1 MINIPSNVRSTIYV
15 VTALTSPLVAY
26 LGTEGTISSFV
37 VGLYSV
43 IVTAVTALAFHNVNS
58 DEEY

>member
-26 LGTEGTISSFV
+26 LGTEGTISSFA

-43 IVTAVTALAFHNVNS
+43 IVTAVTALAFHNVNP
-58 DEEY
+58 DQEY